1 VDPTLGGQAILRRSS
16 ISAYGGDYA
25 SLYLGDTFTKGRL
38 TLNLGVRYDRQKA
51 SNKPSEAPANA
62 GFPDLLPALQFDGSG
77 QGVEWTDISPRIG
90 FTYALG
96 EGRKTLIRGSFA
108 RYSSLLPFSDATM
121 DSPVGG
127 VGALQYGWNDLNGD
141 LFATPN
147 EVDLAGGQTAAPVNA
162 ELFAVNRIDADYT
175 AAHDT
180 EFTLGFEHELFP
192 NLSVGMV
199 GTWRRS
205 SDLPWAPFLGI
216 NNTDYVAL
224 PTRERN
230 GFTVNPFDYGDANL
244 AAAAANNFGQLLTN
258 RPGFNRQY
266 KGFEVTATK
275 RMSNR
280 WMSRAS
286 FSYNDW
292 TEKFDGR
299 DGIQNPTPVLYDL
312 YGLSP
317 VGQVI
322 TTDGLTDGGQVG
334 YYGAGSGKTYWVNAK
349 WQANLS
355 GLYQL
360 PAGFEVAGNL
370 YARQGYP
377 RITTISSPNS
387 IYGSLPAIASP
398 IGDIRTPTVVNVD
411 LRLAKNFRLGGRASL
426 NVTAD
431 VFNLL
436 NQGTVLVR
444 NGSASSAVF
453 NRIDEI
459 LAPRIARFGV
469 RLGF

>member
-1 VDPTLGGQAILRRSS
+1 MP
-16 ISAYGGDYA
+16 
-25 SLYLGDTFTKGRL
+25 
-38 TLNLGVRYDRQKA
+38 
-51 SNKPSEAPANA
+51 
-62 GFPDLLPALQFDGSG
+62 
-77 QGVEWTDISPRIG
+77 
-90 FTYALG
+90 
-96 EGRKTLIRGSFA
+96 
-108 RYSSLLPFSDATM
+108 
-121 DSPVGG
+121 
-127 VGALQYGWNDLNGD
+127 
-141 LFATPN
+141 
-147 EVDLAGGQTAAPVNA
+147 
-162 ELFAVNRIDADYT
+162 
-175 AAHDT
+175 
-180 EFTLGFEHELFP
+180 
-192 NLSVGMV
+192 
-199 GTWRRS
+199 TWRR
-205 SDLPWAPFLGI
+205 PR
-216 NNTDYVAL
+216 
-224 PTRERN
+224 PTI
-230 GFTVNPFDYGDANL
+230 
-244 AAAAANNFGQLLTN
+244 
-258 RPGFNRQY
+258 
-266 KGFEVTATK
+266 
-275 RMSNR
+275 S
-280 WMSRAS
+280 AS
-286 FSYNDW
+286 
-292 TEKFDGR
+292 
-299 DGIQNPTPVLYDL
+299 YDL

-317 VGQVI
+317 VGQVV

-411 LRLAKNFRLGGRASL
+411 LRLAKHFRLGGRASL

-444 NGSASSAVF
+444 NGSASSNVF

-469 RLGF
+469 RLGTARPSSAQAPAARSGSRCSATPSTPGGLLSTTTRSACAFAIPPRAGSARPFKP